1 MGRDYATL
9 YQVVP
14 ALKFA
19 LLVQCLFILLSCE
32 VVCEVY
38 SLSEVACE
46 VYLLCEV
53 CEVYSHCEVVCEAY
67 CLLTPLVSVHHM
79 LLGTLPSSC
88 TAIW

>member
-32 VVCEVY
+32 VVF
-38 SLSEVACE
+38 E

-67 CLLTPLVSVHHM
+67 CLVTPLVSVHHVP
-79 LLGTLPSSC
+79 LGRLPSSF